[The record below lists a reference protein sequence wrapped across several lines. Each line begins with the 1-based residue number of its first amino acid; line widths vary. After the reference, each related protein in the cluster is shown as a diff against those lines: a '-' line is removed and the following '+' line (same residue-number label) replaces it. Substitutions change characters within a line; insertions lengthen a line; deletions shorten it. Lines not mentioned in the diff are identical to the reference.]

1 MLGADAVTNQF
12 IAFYGYDLTLIA
24 IKVSLIAELT
34 FYALKHDD
42 MTSDKGA
49 SPRGFSQ
56 QLQDHII

>member
-12 IAFYGYDLTLIA
+12 IAFYDLILIA